1 MTPATTLA
9 DAITIETVCM
19 STILNTD
26 EASFDSAQLSLF
38 RNITTGL
45 STVVWFGW
53 WLVGWIKLYPPHNF
67 RNNSRHAR
75 CLYHLRLLGCF
86 FNFFLSRVEAKRLC
100 L

>member
-45 STVVWFGW
+45 STVVWLGW
-53 WLVGWIKLYPPHNF
+53 GWVGLGGKLYRTHKK
-67 RNNSRHAR
+67 NSRDSN
-75 CLYHLRLLGCF
+75 CLQT
-86 FNFFLSRVEAKRLC
+86 VMV
-100 L
+100 

>member
-53 WLVGWIKLYPPHNF
+53 LVGWIKF
-67 RNNSRHAR
+67 
-75 CLYHLRLLGCF
+75 
-86 FNFFLSRVEAKRLC
+86 
-100 L
+100 

>member
-53 WLVGWIKLYPPHNF
+53 LVGVKFYPKPNPKAGI
-67 RNNSRHAR
+67 RDMI
-75 CLYHLRLLGCF
+75 
-86 FNFFLSRVEAKRLC
+86 
-100 L
+100 

>member
-53 WLVGWIKLYPPHNF
+53 LVGGKV
-67 RNNSRHAR
+67 
-75 CLYHLRLLGCF
+75 
-86 FNFFLSRVEAKRLC
+86 LSQTQIHWLWMACSEPKSASSLEDDA
-100 L
+100 